1 MSFGPTL
8 GLVFQAVRQGS
19 WILAAV
25 TAASYLPWRPWW
37 QAQGSKL
44 SLVVR
49 VTVVLLCI
57 RIVVATSVANY
68 CSIEHRESLCSH
80 VTRLFWV
87 VMQSVGWLPFVGGLC
102 ILQLS
107 LPIRTDRRE
116 AHRSSRGNGEKVQ
129 DLQIRALSPH
139 EMGQQVGPRHG
150 TAGDRQRDTMGA
162 WKLVTL

>member
-150 TAGDRQRDTMGA
+150 TAGIGKEILWA
-162 WKLVTL
+162 PGS